1 MILLSIIKFAFVS
14 LWANKFRSFLTM
26 ISIIIGIFSVIILS
40 AAGNGVKAKVTEFIG
55 NLGPNTVIVL
65 PIPSLDNGD
74 VKSGFSAQ
82 QSASAVSST
91 ITNGDI
97 DAINEE
103 IANING
109 VNAIVIPPGIVTYND
124 KKYAPFTIGGTP
136 GLADVLKVSLA
147 SGRFINEKDIDDK
160 NQVVL
165 MGEATKS
172 AMGINDLGTKIK
184 IGKEEY
190 EIVGFLNGSSQQM
203 FGFDLNNL
211 LFLPYTTAQTIASR
225 TTVDRLL
232 VSALSKDDVK
242 SVRESIKKLFKDR
255 HGEDDVSVLEQTDAL
270 KLFDSIL
277 GIITQF
283 LLLIASIS
291 LLVGGIGIM
300 NIMLVSVTERTKE
313 IGIRKAIGA
322 TNFLILLQFL
332 IESILLSAV
341 GAGIAIALTYGVE
354 FAIDQYLGDKAP
366 VHLII
371 ENSTIL
377 LAVSISVGI
386 GVIFGLFPAVRAA
399 SKNPIE
405 ALRYE

>member
-1 MILLSIIKFAFVS
+1 M
-14 LWANKFRSFLTM
+14 
-26 ISIIIGIFSVIILS
+26 
-40 AAGNGVKAKVTEFIG
+40 
-55 NLGPNTVIVL
+55 
-65 PIPSLDNGD
+65 
-74 VKSGFSAQ
+74 
-82 QSASAVSST
+82 
-91 ITNGDI
+91 
-97 DAINEE
+97 
-103 IANING
+103 
-109 VNAIVIPPGIVTYND
+109 
-124 KKYAPFTIGGTP
+124 
-136 GLADVLKVSLA
+136 
-147 SGRFINEKDIDDK
+147 
-160 NQVVL
+160 
-165 MGEATKS
+165 
-172 AMGINDLGTKIK
+172 
-184 IGKEEY
+184 
-190 EIVGFLNGSSQQM
+190 
-203 FGFDLNNL
+203 
-211 LFLPYTTAQTIASR
+211 
-225 TTVDRLL
+225 
-232 VSALSKDDVK
+232 
-242 SVRESIKKLFKDR
+242 
-255 HGEDDVSVLEQTDAL
+255 LEQTDAL

-283 LLLIASIS
+283 LSLIASIS

-313 IGIRKAIGA
+313 IGIRKAVGA

>member
-1 MILLSIIKFAFVS
+1 MILLNIITFAFVS

-26 ISIIIGIFSVIILS
+26 IGIIIGIFSVIILS

-55 NLGPNTVIVL
+55 NLGPNTVIIL

-74 VKSGFSAQ
+74 ASGGFSAQ

-97 DAINEE
+97 DAIKKDVGNVES
-103 IANING
+103 

-136 GLADVLKVSLA
+136 GLADVLKTTVA
-147 SGRFINEKDIDDK
+147 RGRFIDQNDIDTNNRVALLGDAAK
-160 NQVVL
+160 V
-165 MGEATKS
+165 K
-172 AMGINDLGTKIK
+172 MGITEVGTTIR
-184 IGKEEY
+184 IGKEDY
-190 EIVGFLNGSSQQM
+190 TIVGFLNPSLQQM
-203 FGFDLNNL
+203 FGFDMNNL
-211 LFLPYTTAQTIASR
+211 LFLPYTTAQKIASR

-232 VSALSKDDVK
+232 ITANSKENVP
-242 SVRESIKKLFKDR
+242 SVRENIKRLFKDR

-277 GIITQF
+277 GILTQF
-283 LLLIASIS
+283 FSLIASIS

-313 IGIRKAIGA
+313 IGIRKAVGA
-322 TNFLILLQFL
+322 RDFLILLQFL
-332 IESILLSAV
+332 IESILLSAI
-341 GAGIAIALTYGVE
+341 GAGIAIALAYGVGV
-354 FAIDQYLGDKAP
+354 AIDQYLGDKAP
-366 VHLII
+366 MHLII
-371 ENSTIL
+371 ENSTIF

-386 GVIFGLFPAVRAA
+386 GIIFGLFPAVRAA
-399 SKNPIE
+399 RKNPIE